1 MIDLTKLNSLGVGG
15 GVPQSK
21 AIRPTMSIE
30 EQLERMEQCD
40 RYLKEQR
47 DRIAKTSALKLDIYR
62 AVKEETPSDQLIDLL
77 LECVS
82 LATND
87 KAFLEMCKK
96 Q

>member
-47 DRIAKTSALKLDIYR
+47 DRIVKTSALKLEIYR
-62 AVKEETPSDQLIDLL
+62 AFKKNAPTEELIDLL
-77 LECVS
+77 LECVAV
-82 LATND
+82 ATND
-87 KAFLEMCKK
+87 KAFTEMCK
-96 Q
+96 